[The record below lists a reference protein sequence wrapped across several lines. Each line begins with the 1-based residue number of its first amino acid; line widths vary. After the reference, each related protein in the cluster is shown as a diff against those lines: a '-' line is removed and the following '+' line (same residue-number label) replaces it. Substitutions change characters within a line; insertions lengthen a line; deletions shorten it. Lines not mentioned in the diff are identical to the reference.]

1 MHQFRPIEWC
11 IIKHGDCKIEITGIA
26 SGNFNPTK
34 TTKKCDLENITK
46 KRARVIANFKTC
58 NISLQ
63 NATFEDAGKWECELG
78 RVIYDKL
85 CNRKNYFESPTQER
99 SITSGALFNEQ
110 LDQSYARNR

>member
-1 MHQFRPIEWC
+1 MLQFRPIEWC

-34 TTKKCDLENITK
+34 TAKKCDLENITK

-85 CNRKNYFESPTQER
+85 CNRKNYFESPAFL
-99 SITSGALFNEQ
+99 SIQ
-110 LDQSYARNR
+110 R